1 MILSLISKE
10 YKENKTDSKSLLE
23 KLLKLVLIV
32 LTYSIFIALEVYIF
46 LAVDKKLNEM
56 KEGASFSF
64 LILFLFI
71 TLIIS
76 SIISVGKARKSIF
89 KEKDRMLL
97 QTLPIVNDDI
107 VIAKVFYIYTSLCA
121 TNFLLGTPLLITYGA
136 INNYLMNYYIFSFI
150 YPFIISLFGIGITMI
165 ILLPYNYIYNYLK
178 EKIYLQV
185 IVASVLVI
193 SLCFIYNGILN
204 LFLKIIS
211 DSKLDNVFSAS
222 FVNSLNSMASFLIP
236 VINYV
241 SLLISFSNI
250 VPNIS
255 LLLGSIILS
264 LTFGLFFASYLYS
277 KNSNKVYVSKPKKA
291 KKIELT
297 NFTKMLVRKEFILLF
312 RNSNYIFSYTALLIM
327 QPFLAYVVISSLKVT
342 LYSSMSMF
350 LAYFPELI
358 NGINLTLILLFSSII
373 NSTAL
378 DPLQR
383 EDKGL
388 IQSKLIPFSPYK
400 QSLVKIAIPSL
411 ISSLSLFI
419 TLIVLISTST
429 ISLTV
434 FFISSILGILFTI
447 ALNMLGLF
455 IDLKKLDS
463 STKINIGYLSS
474 LVSFLVPLSLCLMHF
489 LLTFLKIP
497 SFLIYISEIIYS
509 ILIFLPLAISF
520 KKVVTKDYLRMK
532 GAF

>member
-1 MILSLISKE
+1 
-10 YKENKTDSKSLLE
+10 
-23 KLLKLVLIV
+23 
-32 LTYSIFIALEVYIF
+32 
-46 LAVDKKLNEM
+46 
-56 KEGASFSF
+56 
-64 LILFLFI
+64 
-71 TLIIS
+71 
-76 SIISVGKARKSIF
+76 
-89 KEKDRMLL
+89 
-97 QTLPIVNDDI
+97 
-107 VIAKVFYIYTSLCA
+107 
-121 TNFLLGTPLLITYGA
+121 
-136 INNYLMNYYIFSFI
+136 
-150 YPFIISLFGIGITMI
+150 
-165 ILLPYNYIYNYLK
+165 
-178 EKIYLQV
+178 
-185 IVASVLVI
+185 
-193 SLCFIYNGILN
+193 
-204 LFLKIIS
+204 
-211 DSKLDNVFSAS
+211 
-222 FVNSLNSMASFLIP
+222 
-236 VINYV
+236 
-241 SLLISFSNI
+241 
-250 VPNIS
+250 
-255 LLLGSIILS
+255 
-264 LTFGLFFASYLYS
+264 
-277 KNSNKVYVSKPKKA
+277 
-291 KKIELT
+291 
-297 NFTKMLVRKEFILLF
+297 
-312 RNSNYIFSYTALLIM
+312 M

-497 SFLIYISEIIYS
+497 SFLIYISEIIYA

-520 KKVVTKDYLRMK
+520 KKVVSKGYLRMK